1 MNSMRRIILSLAVI
15 ALVLSAGA
23 ASAAKLAKYSFT
35 TIAFPGAKY
44 TTVSTIK
51 AGVVVGNYLDA
62 NDYTHGFRWAH
73 GIYTSI
79 DFPGANETIVNGIN
93 AFGEIVGQY
102 SDANWLYHGF
112 RWAHGD
118 YTPIDYPGA
127 AQTMALGINASGRI
141 VGQYFN
147 SGDQWSHGF
156 FLSGHSFTAIDYPG
170 DVNTHADKINICGQ
184 ILGAYGPLT
193 HFIHYQHPFLLEG
206 HVYTSIVVPGAR
218 DLRTFAYDI
227 NNSGQIVGEYQEGG
241 TGLWYGFLRRHGGAY
256 ITINYPGATYA
267 GASGINN
274 SGDIVGYYY
283 DANGQ
288 KHGFLRSD
296 GAYSTI
302 DYPGFPNTEATQITD
317 AKQIIGTYN
326 DGGSCF
332 IATPSATARGVV
344 TPVLPLLLE

>member
-1 MNSMRRIILSLAVI
+1 MTSMRRIFLSLAVI

-23 ASAAKLAKYSFT
+23 ASAAKYSFT
-35 TIAFPGAKY
+35 TIAFPGANY
-44 TTVSTIK
+44 TTVSTINA
-51 AGVVVGNYLDA
+51 AGVVAGNYLDA

-73 GIYTSI
+73 GVYTSI
-79 DFPGANETIVNGIN
+79 DYPGANETIVNGIN

-102 SDANWLYHGF
+102 SDANWNYHGF

-127 AQTMALGINASGRI
+127 AQTMALGINAAGKI

-147 SGDQWSHGF
+147 SDDKWRHGF
-156 FLSGHSFTAIDYPG
+156 FLSRHSLTPIDYPG
-170 DVNTHADKINICGQ
+170 DVNTHADNINIWGQ

-193 HFIHYQHPFLLEG
+193 HFIHYQIPFLLKD

-218 DLRTFAYDI
+218 DHRTFAYSI
-227 NNSGQIVGEYQEGG
+227 NNSGQIVGEYQQGG
-241 TGLWYGFLRRHGGAY
+241 TGHWYGFLRRQGGAY

-267 GASGINN
+267 GAYGINN
-274 SGDIVGYYY
+274 SGDIVGYYC

-288 KHGFLRSD
+288 QHGFLRSG

-302 DYPGFPNTEATQITD
+302 DYPGFTYTELTQIND
-317 AKQIIGTYN
+317 AGQIIGTYS
-326 DGGSCF
+326 DASTFGSF
-332 IATPSATARGVV
+332 IATPKHRCD
-344 TPVLPLLLE
+344 